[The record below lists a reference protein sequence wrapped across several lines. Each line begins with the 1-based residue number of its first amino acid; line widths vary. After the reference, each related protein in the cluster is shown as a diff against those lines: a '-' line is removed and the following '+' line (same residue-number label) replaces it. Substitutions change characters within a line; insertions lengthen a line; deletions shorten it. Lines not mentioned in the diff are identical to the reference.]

1 MQNIS
6 LRFVLSDIVSCDHS
20 CSYLICYKAMIIFF
34 PIENLAVL
42 KLVVNMRHRFKTD
55 KSLVTASEFTGLVNS
70 FTDSP
75 LSLDVKTKIPR

>member
-6 LRFVLSDIVSCDHS
+6 LRFMLSEIVSYDHS
-20 CSYLICYKAMIIFF
+20 CSYLINYKAMIILF
-34 PIENLAVL
+34 PKRKAVL

-55 KSLVTASEFTGLVNS
+55 ESLVIAGEFTGLVNS

-75 LSLDVKTKIPR
+75 LSLAIKTKISR